1 MEKWQKKISFIYGTF
16 GQSDSTNVLGDILKG
31 IIANLDLSLTIS
43 AKTLN
48 QKNGIFAEF
57 WTFKI

>member
-1 MEKWQKKISFIYGTF
+1 MTKKINFRYGMF
-16 GQSDSTNVLGDILKG
+16 GQSDSINVWGDILKG

-57 WTFKI
+57 